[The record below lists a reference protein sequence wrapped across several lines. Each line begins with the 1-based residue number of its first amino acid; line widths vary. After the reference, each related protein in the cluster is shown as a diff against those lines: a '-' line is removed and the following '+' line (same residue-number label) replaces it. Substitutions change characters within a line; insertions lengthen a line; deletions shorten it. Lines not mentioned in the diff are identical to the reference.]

1 MKEFSNKY
9 AYFFLCMTRVICLLQ
24 LLFILQMQ
32 PDVLNGSEQGIKF
45 SFISNVTDIANIW
58 HWVELYMKMSQNKN
72 I

>member
-9 AYFFLCMTRVICLLQ
+9 AYFFPLYDSCNLFASK

-45 SFISNVTDIANIW
+45 SFKSNVTDIANI
-58 HWVELYMKMSQNKN
+58 
-72 I
+72 